1 MKRLTTNCPD
11 NNLDAALNLFYIKDF
26 ETWVRGGGDGPD
38 YPDIR
43 LYDFIRKAA
52 KILLPDLDFPTDDDG
67 VDYAMGEL
75 LLDGPDEPTGLL
87 ALLYTAAW
95 SYAELRGRLMQ
106 YEDTGLEP
114 AMCANYKTF
123 EDEAISKGVTFKRIV
138 ALMEADRAGR
148 LVVLPCKVGDT
159 VYEVTSRKTISEYRV
174 KAIRVELFCTFIEWD
189 IVAGFVDK
197 SIFGVPV
204 DEIGKTVF
212 LTREEA
218 KRALEAMKD
227 GN

>member
-1 MKRLTTNCPD
+1 MRRANVNCLRCHFRHED
-11 NNLDAALNLFYIKDF
+11 NGNCTAVGGFCTAVPAAHC
-26 ETWVRGGGDGPD
+26 P
-38 YPDIR
+38 
-43 LYDFIRKAA
+43 
-52 KILLPDLDFPTDDDG
+52 LLREYL
-67 VDYAMGEL
+67 
-75 LLDGPDEPTGLL
+75 
-87 ALLYTAAW
+87 
-95 SYAELRGRLMQ
+95 
-106 YEDTGLEP
+106 DTGLEP

-148 LVVLPCKVGDT
+148 LVVPPCKAGDT

-218 KRALEAMKD
+218 KAALEAIKD
-227 GN
+227 E

>member
-1 MKRLTTNCPD
+1 MERLTERDENCADPKEIYGVRVKNHD
-11 NNLDAALNLFYIKDF
+11 YISAAN
-26 ETWVRGGGDGPD
+26 
-38 YPDIR
+38 R
-43 LYDFIRKAA
+43 LA
-52 KILLPDLDFPTDDDG
+52 G
-67 VDYAMGEL
+67 
-75 LLDGPDEPTGLL
+75 
-87 ALLYTAAW
+87 
-95 SYAELRGRLMQ
+95 
-106 YEDTGLEP
+106 YEDTGLTPQEVISMHGEWR
-114 AMCANYKTF
+114 AMMAVLNSIGGGYTRLR
-123 EDEAISKGVTFKRIV
+123 ELA
-138 ALMEADRAGR
+138 EADKDGR
-148 LVVLPCKVGDT
+148 LVVLPCKARDT

-218 KRALEAMKD
+218 DAALEAIQN